1 MKCNIYNFDNLKF
14 IFILQIFTIIICCVL
29 VNYVGPARTRLVKV
43 MSSIAWGLAI
53 VLLVSTI
60 FGSIRI
66 YVLIIIGCVVVTL
79 SLSDTCRHKV
89 SSSTK
94 GESDMYH
101 TSESPEP
108 DETDSFSEDIAETNV
123 PFSSTPSKQTIIQT
137 LHPVEISSPPD
148 AVMQSDVIRGHNAEV
163 THMESVECK
172 ASGDVRTAIT
182 TKHSSGLLDD
192 SHAIHH
198 TTNNHQN
205 NDDVRSHDHRGSHDQ
220 ISSHDD
226 IDFGYRKLR
235 KTSFRN
241 YKNKKQAIFRIF
253 FILILICIVTAF
265 YHNPWVA
272 CSLLLPVACTV
283 LIRRIVLISLVNAHL
298 KWVWTSWK
306 SSSLY
311 NVIFPPPV
319 CHVYNAYTKL
329 DKKVIVLFLDVCIC
343 VCV

>member
-1 MKCNIYNFDNLKF
+1 M
-14 IFILQIFTIIICCVL
+14 L

-108 DETDSFSEDIAETNV
+108 DETDSFSEDIADTNV

-148 AVMQSDVIRGHNAEV
+148 AVMQSDVIRGRNAEV

-298 KWVWTSWK
+298 KRVWSSWK